1 MPRYSKKRQIEYT
14 LGIIS
19 GLEAI
24 SNTTSMLIDGDD
36 GDYGISCDPEND
48 LEDNSNDRTLRYNPL
63 SLVPWG
69 ELLDKIS
76 SQRYLDRSQKIPRA
90 PSRIDWLFN
99 ELDDERFT
107 QEVRMSKDAF
117 NMILDKIKDDP
128 IFVSS
133 GPKPQKP
140 VFLQLLVTTRRLG
153 FYGNGASIGNIA
165 RYYGVREGSVIKY
178 TNRCIKAIC
187 LFESTYIHW
196 PSEQEKYISK
206 KYFSSSFLFDDCL
219 GIIDGTLF
227 FLANEPCSTEAQ
239 SYFSYKKKYGISG
252 ILVCN
257 SNKQII
263 YSYIGWPGST
273 HDSRI
278 FSNSSIFR
286 YPGLYFKENE
296 YLLGDSGFEC
306 LKNIIVLYKKPRNS
320 ELTDQQD
327 TFNMRLSSVRI
338 HIEHTI
344 GILKMRFQSLRELPI
359 QLQDKDSAKH
369 AVDWIKA
376 CMILHNMITAYRL
389 DDIYNEE
396 ELTTILQE
404 QQQQNSIRYD
414 RRFNR
419 ATDLEEDLTPGK
431 ARRKEIFNQV
441 MNSE

>member
-1 MPRYSKKRQIEYT
+1 MEWKFGDYQIQIPFH
-14 LGIIS
+14 LPKSG

-48 LEDNSNDRTLRYNPL
+48 LEDNNNDRTLRYNSL

-69 ELLDKIS
+69 ELFDKIS

-165 RYYGVREGSVIKY
+165 RYYGVG
-178 TNRCIKAIC
+178 
-187 LFESTYIHW
+187 
-196 PSEQEKYISK
+196 
-206 KYFSSSFLFDDCL
+206 
-219 GIIDGTLF
+219 DGTLF
-227 FLANEPCSTEAQ
+227 PLANEPCSTEAQ
-239 SYFSYKKKYGISG
+239 SYFSYMKKYGISS

-296 YLLGDSGFEC
+296 YLLNDSGFEC
-306 LKNIIVLYKKPRNS
+306 LKNIIVPYKKPRNS

-359 QLQDKDSAKH
+359 RLQDKDSVKH

-376 CMILHNMITAYRL
+376 CMILHSMITAYRL

-404 QQQQNSIRYD
+404 QQQQNSMRYD

-431 ARRKEIFNQV
+431 AKRKEIFNQV

>member
-24 SNTTSMLIDGDD
+24 SNTTPMLIDGDD

-48 LEDNSNDRTLRYNPL
+48 LEDNNNDRTLRYNPL

-76 SQRYLDRSQKIPRA
+76 SQRYLDRSQKLPRA

-165 RYYGVREGSVIKY
+165 RYYGVG
-178 TNRCIKAIC
+178 
-187 LFESTYIHW
+187 
-196 PSEQEKYISK
+196 
-206 KYFSSSFLFDDCL
+206 
-219 GIIDGTLF
+219 
-227 FLANEPCSTEAQ
+227 
-239 SYFSYKKKYGISG
+239 
-252 ILVCN
+252 
-257 SNKQII
+257 
-263 YSYIGWPGST
+263 
-273 HDSRI
+273 
-278 FSNSSIFR
+278 
-286 YPGLYFKENE
+286 
-296 YLLGDSGFEC
+296 GDSGFEC
-306 LKNIIVLYKKPRNS
+306 LKNIIVPYKKPRNS

-327 TFNMRLSSVRI
+327 TFNMRLSS
-338 HIEHTI
+338 
-344 GILKMRFQSLRELPI
+344 SLRELPI
-359 QLQDKDSAKH
+359 RLQDKDSAKH

-404 QQQQNSIRYD
+404 QQQQNSMRYD